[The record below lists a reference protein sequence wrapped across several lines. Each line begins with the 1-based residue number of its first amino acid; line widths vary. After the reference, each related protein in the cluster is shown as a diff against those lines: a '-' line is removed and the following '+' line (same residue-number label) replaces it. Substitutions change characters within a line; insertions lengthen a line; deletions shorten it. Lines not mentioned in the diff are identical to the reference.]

1 MQTASLYDSDWS
13 SVAGLISGS
22 LDLAETARRSKAF
35 VRARGVPDAV
45 SLLRL
50 AFAYG
55 ISPLSLRGTAAWAES
70 AGVASV
76 CDVSLLARLRNASD
90 WLEEIWQTLLVERLS
105 GLAIPNL
112 DRVVRLVDATSI
124 SAPGSAGTDWRLHM
138 EYRPAEGRF
147 AGALLSDGR
156 RAEGFRHF
164 TFGKG
169 DLALGDRAYAKAKD
183 LAQVAAAEADF
194 LVRIGWRSV
203 VLLHADGQPLDILAL
218 LAGLPPDRVTEIPVQ
233 IADGAKHRRPIVA
246 ARLILQPLPPETAER
261 SRRRATRKAKRQG
274 RTVLAQGAIA
284 AGWMMLLTTLPA
296 EAANSDQVLAL
307 YRLRWQIELA
317 FKRLKSLLHIDR
329 LAAKDP
335 RLARCWLAAN
345 LIAALLIDRMSQDFL
360 DSPPSAVG

>member
-13 SVAGLISGS
+13 NVAGLVSGS
-22 LDLAETARRSKAF
+22 LDLTETARRSKAF
-35 VRARGVPDAV
+35 VRARGVPDAA

-50 AFAYG
+50 ALVYG
-55 ISPLSLRGTAAWAES
+55 TSALSLRGTAAWAEA

-76 CDVSLLARLRNASD
+76 CDVSLLERLRNASD
-90 WLEEIWQTLLVERLS
+90 WLEEIWQTLLAERLS
-105 GLAIPNL
+105 GLALPRL
-112 DRVVRLVDATSI
+112 ERVVRLVDATSI
-124 SAPGSAGTDWRLHM
+124 SAPGSAGTDWRLHL

-147 AGALLSDGR
+147 AAAVLSDGR
-156 RAEGFRHF
+156 TAEGFRHF

-169 DLALGDRAYAKAKD
+169 DLAVGDRAYAKARD
-183 LAQVAAAEADF
+183 LARVAAAEADF

-218 LAGLPPDRVTEIPVQ
+218 LAGQPPGRAAEIPVQ
-233 IADGAKHRRPIVA
+233 LADGARHRRPVAA
-246 ARLILQPLPPETAER
+246 ARLILQPLPPDVAER
-261 SRRRATRKAKRQG
+261 SRQRAGRKARRQG
-274 RTVLAQGAIA
+274 RTVLAKSAIA

-296 EAANSDQVLAL
+296 ETAGPDQALAL

-360 DSPPSAVG
+360 DSPPSAAG

>member
-1 MQTASLYDSDWS
+1 
-13 SVAGLISGS
+13 
-22 LDLAETARRSKAF
+22 
-35 VRARGVPDAV
+35 
-45 SLLRL
+45 
-50 AFAYG
+50 
-55 ISPLSLRGTAAWAES
+55 
-70 AGVASV
+70 
-76 CDVSLLARLRNASD
+76 
-90 WLEEIWQTLLVERLS
+90 
-105 GLAIPNL
+105 
-112 DRVVRLVDATSI
+112 
-124 SAPGSAGTDWRLHM
+124 
-138 EYRPAEGRF
+138 
-147 AGALLSDGR
+147 R

-296 EAANSDQVLAL
+296 EAANSD
-307 YRLRWQIELA
+307 
-317 FKRLKSLLHIDR
+317 
-329 LAAKDP
+329 
-335 RLARCWLAAN
+335 
-345 LIAALLIDRMSQDFL
+345 
-360 DSPPSAVG
+360 